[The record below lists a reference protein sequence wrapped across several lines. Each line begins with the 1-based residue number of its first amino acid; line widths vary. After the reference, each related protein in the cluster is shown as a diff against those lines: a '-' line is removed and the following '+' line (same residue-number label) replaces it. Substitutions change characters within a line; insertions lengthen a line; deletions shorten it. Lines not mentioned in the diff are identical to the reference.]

1 MVSSA
6 GFPGRTLLGRY
17 DMKGTSILAALA
29 GAAVAAGGAAT
40 AKADAVT
47 DFYKG
52 KRVTL
57 IISSPVGGG
66 YNRYARTVARHIGKY
81 IPGQPTIIPKNMP
94 GAGGIR
100 AANYLY
106 SRAPKDGSV
115 IGSIQNTVLFEPL
128 WSNKNARFDVN
139 KFNWIGSANSEVS
152 LIVVWHTAPV
162 KTIQDLQKTEITVGA
177 TGAASTPAFF
187 GRLQN
192 AVLGTKMKIIN
203 GYKGM
208 TDAFFAMEKGELQGF
223 PSAFYSSLKSRWGGM
238 LEKKQVRI
246 LVQVGLEKH
255 PALPDVPLAYEMA
268 PTKENRDLFKLASAP
283 LAIGRPSVAPPGVPA
298 DRLKALRAAFAAT
311 MKSDGY
317 LKDALKQRLETGH
330 WLTGQKIHEIVK
342 SSYNSPRSVVAR
354 LTAIQQELQK
364 LKDEERKRKKNKKK

>member
-1 MVSSA
+1 MIGKCMFA
-6 GFPGRTLLGRY
+6 GVGA
-17 DMKGTSILAALA
+17 MILAAN
-29 GAAVAAGGAAT
+29 GAVV
-40 AKADAVT
+40 AKADAIA

-52 KRVTL
+52 KNVTL

-66 YNRYARTVARHIGKY
+66 YNRYARTVAGHLGKF
-81 IPGQPTIIPKNMP
+81 IPGNPNIVPKNMP

-100 AANYLY
+100 AANFLY
-106 SRAPKDGSV
+106 ARAPQDGST

-162 KTIQDLQKTEITVGA
+162 KTIEDLQKTEITVGA

-208 TDAFFAMEKGELQGF
+208 TGAFFAMEKGEVEGF
-223 PSAFYSSLKSRWGGM
+223 PSAFYSSLKSRWGRM
-238 LEKKQVRI
+238 LEKNQIRI
-246 LVQVGLEKH
+246 LVQVALEKH
-255 PALPDVPLAYEMA
+255 PQLPDVPLAYEIA
-268 PTKENRDLFKLASAP
+268 PSKENQDLFKLASAP

-298 DRLKALRAAFAAT
+298 AKVKALREAFAAT
-311 MKSDGY
+311 MKSEGY
-317 LKDALKQRLETGH
+317 LKDAKKQRLETGN
-330 WLTGQKIHEIVK
+330 WLTGERIHEIVK
-342 SSYNSPRSVVAR
+342 NSYNAPRPVVAR

-364 LKDEERKRKKNKKK
+364 LKQEEKKAKKKKN

>member
-1 MVSSA
+1 MNKT
-6 GFPGRTLLGRY
+6 F
-17 DMKGTSILAALA
+17 LAIS
-29 GAAVAAGGAAT
+29 AAVIILGSGASAV
-40 AKADAVT
+40 KADDMA

-52 KRVTL
+52 KKVTL

-66 YNRYARTVARHIGKY
+66 YNRYARTVARHLGKY
-81 IPGQPTIIPKNMP
+81 IPGKPSIIPKNMP

-106 SRAPKDGSV
+106 LRAPQDGST

-208 TDAFFAMEKGELQGF
+208 TGAFFAMEKGEVQGF
-223 PSAFYSSLKSRWGGM
+223 PSAFFSSLKSRWGRM
-238 LEKKQVRI
+238 LEKNQIRI
-246 LVQVGLEKH
+246 LVQVALEKH
-255 PALPDVPLAYEMA
+255 PELPNVPLAYEIA
-268 PTKENRDLFKLASAP
+268 PSKENQELFKLASAP
-283 LAIGRPSVAPPGVPA
+283 LAIGRPSVAPPGVPEA
-298 DRLKALRAAFAAT
+298 RVKVLREAFAAT
-311 MKSDGY
+311 MKSEGY
-317 LKDALKQRLETGH
+317 LKDAKKQRLETGN
-330 WLTGQKIHEIVK
+330 WLTGERIDEIVK
-342 SSYNSPRSVVAR
+342 NSYSAPRPVVAR

-364 LKDEERKRKKNKKK
+364 LKREQKKAKKNKKN